1 MYKLFTFVVC
11 AGLALAACTGLRD
24 DIVRSGSQLEVQT
37 WPRMRSAI
45 PKDAAMEARI
55 ERMVAQMTLP
65 QKIGQMTQPEIRF
78 VTPDEVRQ
86 YYIGSVLN
94 GGGTWPKGNKRAG
107 IGDWVALADEFYD
120 ASMTTDMQTP
130 VPLIWGTDAMHGHGN
145 AYGATLFPH
154 NIGLGAARDT
164 ALIHDIG
171 VVLGR
176 QVRATGINWV
186 FGPTVAVARDDRW
199 GRTYESFSEDGAMLR
214 DYARAYVSGMQGQF
228 AHDGNVVAT
237 AKHFLGDGATDL
249 GKDQGRAKVSLAEM
263 MNTHAQGYYGAL
275 DAGVQ
280 TVMVSL
286 SSWSDVAAGVDY
298 GKMHGSR
305 KLLTDVLKHTLG
317 FDGFVVTDW
326 NGISQVPGCSQTSCP
341 QAINAGVDMVMVS
354 ESWRAFIAN
363 TTEQVRRGQIPMARI
378 DDAVTRI
385 LRVKMRSGMF
395 GKRPSAG
402 HYAGKSEALQAR
414 ELARRAVRESLVLLK
429 NDRQVLP
436 LSRSKRVLVVGK
448 SAHSV
453 QNQTGGWSL
462 GWQGMGNQNS
472 DFPLADSVLDG
483 IREAVGGAHVEF
495 NETAQGVDPARF
507 DAVIAVIGET
517 PYAEFSGDIT
527 PSDTLRH
534 SGRYP
539 EDLAVL
545 KAVTGKGVPVI
556 TVMLSGRPVW
566 VNDLLNLSD
575 AFVAAWLPGTEGK
588 GVTDVLFRDAQGGV
602 QHDFTGRLSF
612 SWPRAVCQTPLNFG
626 DPGYAPLFPLGYGL
640 SYRGPVTTVGRLEVR
655 VSPGGCANEAAVP
668 IFNLT
673 DRKPYALYVS
683 SAASQWA
690 KTPVGSDW
698 HGTLEVPAGAPSI
711 RVQTTQINAQ
721 YDAKLVTWFKE
732 ARFFAMA
739 EQKQGL
745 RSYAMDQ
752 GALQFDIVIFQRPQG
767 KVALS
772 VECEH
777 PCRGE
782 VDLSAALAK
791 LPAQS
796 RHTVKVPL
804 MCFDEVGADFL
815 NVEVPFSIS
824 TSQPFSAAFT
834 NIQIVSGAAR
844 DADALMCRDV
854 GVLTR

>member
-1 MYKLFTFVVC
+1 
-11 AGLALAACTGLRD
+11 
-24 DIVRSGSQLEVQT
+24 
-37 WPRMRSAI
+37 
-45 PKDAAMEARI
+45 METRI
-55 ERMVAQMTLP
+55 ARMVAQMTLP

-107 IGDWVALADEFYD
+107 IEDWVALADQFYD
-120 ASMTTDMQTP
+120 ASMATDMQTP

-145 AYGATLFPH
+145 AFGATLFPH
-154 NIGLGAARDT
+154 NIGLGATRDP

-214 DYARAYVSGMQGQF
+214 DYARAYVGGMQGQF

-237 AKHFLGDGATDL
+237 AKHFMGDGATDL
-249 GKDQGRAKVSLAEM
+249 GKDQGWAKVSLAEM

-280 TVMVSL
+280 TVMASL
-286 SSWSDVAAGVDY
+286 SSWSDVATGVDY
-298 GKMHGSR
+298 GKLHGS
-305 KLLTDVLKHTLG
+305 KTLLTDVLKDSLG

-341 QAINAGVDMVMVS
+341 QAINAGIDMVMVP

-363 TTEQVRRGQIPMARI
+363 TTEQVRRGEIPMARI

-385 LRVKMRSGMF
+385 LRVKLRSGMF

-402 HYAGKSEALQAR
+402 RHAGRPEALQAR

-436 LSRSKRVLVVGK
+436 LSRGKRILVVGK

-462 GWQGMGNQNS
+462 GWQGTENQNS
-472 DFPLADSVLDG
+472 DFPLADTVLSG
-483 IREAVGGAHVEF
+483 IREAVGETRVEF
-495 NETAQGVDPARF
+495 SETAQGVDPARF

-545 KAVTGKGVPVI
+545 KAVAGKGVPVV
-556 TVMLSGRPVW
+556 TVLLSGRPVW
-566 VNDLLNLSD
+566 ANDLLNLSD

-588 GVTDVLFRDAQGGV
+588 GVADVLFRNAQGGV

-612 SWPRAVCQTPLNFG
+612 SWPKSVCQTPLNVG
-626 DPGYAPLFPLGYGL
+626 DPGYAPLFPFGYGL
-640 SYRGPVTTVGRLEVR
+640 DYRSTVTVGPLDGV
-655 VSPGGCANEAAVP
+655 VPAGGCGKEAAVP

-683 SAASQWA
+683 TAASPG
-690 KTPVGSDW
+690 TRTRVGSDW
-698 HGTLEVPAGAPSI
+698 HGTLEVPAGAPAI

-732 ARFFAMA
+732 ARFFAQA

-752 GALQFDIVIFQRPQG
+752 GVLQFDMLLVQRPQG
-767 KVALS
+767 KVTLA

-782 VDLSAALAK
+782 VDLSAVLAK
-791 LPAQS
+791 LPLQT

-824 TSQPFSAAFT
+824 TTLPFSAAFT

-844 DADALMCRDV
+844 DADALTCRDV